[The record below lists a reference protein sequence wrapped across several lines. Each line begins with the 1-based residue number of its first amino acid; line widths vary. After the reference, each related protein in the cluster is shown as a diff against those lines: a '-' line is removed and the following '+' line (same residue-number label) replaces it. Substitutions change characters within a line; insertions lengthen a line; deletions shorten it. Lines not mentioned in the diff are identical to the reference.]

1 MTTPPHATPATEAD
15 PAFAETVRVA
25 RGLSLEAHALAA
37 GDLGDAIY
45 RVDSFTESLDLMRRV
60 EASQQAAT
68 LVVMDLKTP
77 EATDPLLAFNARVAR
92 VDDDQQSLELDL
104 PLGSA
109 PVARGLTLRG
119 SVRLD
124 GVTVT
129 FECETLGTETSPDA
143 RAPVLRARLPFRLYR
158 LQRRDSF
165 RVPVSTS
172 AGVFV
177 SLRPGVR
184 GLEELRA
191 LDLSC
196 GGVSLVVCA
205 PLEAVH
211 QGKRFPQATVRLYA
225 NPGSQ
230 LYTVDMLVRHVR
242 LMPPG
247 LSQLLG
253 ASMAGGGSGGMAG
266 DGAAAAPA
274 SRPQGKATGGVFR
287 APARTQRMDAAHR
300 QADAFRQ
307 QALAAMGAAPKPEWV
322 QLGIEFERMPTA
334 LERELAKRVN
344 ELAVNLVSGH

>member
-1 MTTPPHATPATEAD
+1 
-15 PAFAETVRVA
+15 
-25 RGLSLEAHALAA
+25 
-37 GDLGDAIY
+37 
-45 RVDSFTESLDLMRRV
+45 
-60 EASQQAAT
+60 
-68 LVVMDLKTP
+68 
-77 EATDPLLAFNARVAR
+77 
-92 VDDDQQSLELDL
+92 
-104 PLGSA
+104 
-109 PVARGLTLRG
+109 
-119 SVRLD
+119 
-124 GVTVT
+124 VTVT
-129 FECETLGTETSPDA
+129 FECEALGTDTSPET
-143 RAPVLRARLPFRLYR
+143 RAPVLRARLPFRVYR

-165 RVPVSTS
+165 RVPVAAS

-177 SLRPGVR
+177 SLKPGQR
-184 GLEELRA
+184 GLQELRA

-205 PLEAVH
+205 PLETVH

-253 ASMAGGGSGGMAG
+253 ESVAGGGASAAPPPSAAASAARPGGKNTSGGL
-266 DGAAAAPA
+266 
-274 SRPQGKATGGVFR
+274 FR
-287 APARTQRMDAAHR
+287 APARTQAMDAAHR

-322 QLGIEFERMPTA
+322 QLGVEFERMPTA

-344 ELAVNLVSGH
+344 ELAVNLVAGQ